1 MNKNILIKLQKKKV
15 LYAVGL
21 MSGTSLDGVD
31 AALVKIENKKH
42 PTFEMMEFVS
52 IPYPDVL
59 KQKIL
64 KNSRVTTSNIQE
76 ICSLNV
82 ELSIKYVEAVQ
93 AVLEKSS
100 FDKNK
105 LDFIANHGQTV
116 WHNPNDLDGLASS
129 TLQLGDASTISRAFN
144 KLVIYDFRTLDMA
157 YGGSGAPLIPMSEFL
172 IFRNAQKSRIL
183 LNIGGIGNITYLPKK
198 CEIKEILAF
207 DTGPGNMLID
217 EACSML
223 FNVPYDDSGLI
234 GKKGTINDKIVSELM
249 KDEYFKKLP
258 PKSTGR
264 EKYSHE
270 FLMNVIE
277 MAKVKNMTDE
287 DIISTLSAFTACSI
301 INQIETHVACFN
313 EGELVV
319 SGGGAN
325 NPYLIELLNKY
336 KTKNY
341 KVITGYD
348 LGYNADAKEAIGFV
362 VLGYLRIMNKPSNV
376 ISVTGASKPVSL
388 GSMVLPQEN

>member
-1 MNKNILIKLQKKKV
+1 MLRKLQKKKV

-31 AALVKIENKKH
+31 AALVKIINKKN
-42 PTFEMMEFVS
+42 PSFEMINFIS
-52 IPYPDVL
+52 IPYPENL
-59 KQKIL
+59 KQKVL
-64 KNSRVTTSNIQE
+64 KNSIPTTSNIQE

-82 ELSIKYVEAVQ
+82 ELSNKYVEAIK
-93 AVLEKSS
+93 AVLEKSRFS
-100 FDKNK
+100 IEK

-116 WHNPNDLDGLASS
+116 WHNPANMDGLASS
-129 TLQLGDASTISRAFN
+129 TLQLGDPSTISQAFN

-172 IFRNAQKSRIL
+172 IFRSMEKSRIL
-183 LNIGGIGNITYLPKK
+183 LNIGGIGNITHLKRK
-198 CEIKEILAF
+198 CEIDEILAF

-217 EACSML
+217 GACMKL
-223 FNVPYDDSGLI
+223 FNKPYDADGKI
-234 GKKGTINDKIVSELM
+234 GKSGIVNEKIVDELM
-249 KDEYFKKLP
+249 MDDYFKLLP

-264 EKYSHE
+264 EKYSNS
-270 FLMNVIE
+270 FLNDVIDK
-277 MAKVKNMTDE
+277 ARKYSMTDE
-287 DIISTLSAFTACSI
+287 DIVSTLSAFTARSI
-301 INQIETHVACFN
+301 INQIETHIPDFVD
-313 EGELVV
+313 GELVV

-325 NPYLIELLNKY
+325 NPYLLELLNKY
-336 KTKNY
+336 KTKKY

-376 ISVTGASKPVSL
+376 VSVTGATKPVSL

>member
-1 MNKNILIKLQKKKV
+1 MLRKLQKKKV

-31 AALVKIENKKH
+31 AALVKIINKKN
-42 PTFEMMEFVS
+42 PSFEMIDFIS
-52 IPYPDVL
+52 IPYPENL
-59 KQKIL
+59 KQKVL
-64 KNSRVTTSNIQE
+64 KNSVPATSNIQE

-82 ELSIKYVEAVQ
+82 ELSNKYVEAIK
-93 AVLEKSS
+93 AVLEKSRFS
-100 FDKNK
+100 KEK

-116 WHNPNDLDGLASS
+116 WHNPANMDGLASS
-129 TLQLGDASTISRAFN
+129 TLQLGDPSTISQAFN

-172 IFRNAQKSRIL
+172 IFRSMEKSRIL
-183 LNIGGIGNITYLPKK
+183 LNIGGIGNITHLKKK
-198 CEIKEILAF
+198 CEIDEILAF

-217 EACSML
+217 GACMKL
-223 FNVPYDDSGLI
+223 FNKPYDADGKI
-234 GKKGTINDKIVSELM
+234 GKSGIVNEKIVDELM
-249 KDEYFKKLP
+249 MDDYFKLLP

-264 EKYSHE
+264 EKYSNS
-270 FLMNVIE
+270 FLNDVIDK
-277 MAKVKNMTDE
+277 ARKYSMTDE
-287 DIISTLSAFTACSI
+287 DIVSTLSAFTARSI
-301 INQIETHVACFN
+301 INQIETHIPDFVD
-313 EGELVV
+313 GELVV

-325 NPYLIELLNKY
+325 NPYLLELLNKY
-336 KTKNY
+336 KTKKY

-376 ISVTGASKPVSL
+376 VSVTGATKPVSL

>member
-1 MNKNILIKLQKKKV
+1 MLRKLQKKKI

-31 AALVKIENKKH
+31 AALVKITNQKN
-42 PTFEMMEFVS
+42 PTFEMVEFVS
-52 IPYPDVL
+52 VPYSEDL
-59 KQKIL
+59 KRKVL
-64 KNSRVTTSNIQE
+64 KNSVPATSNIQE

-82 ELSIKYVEAVQ
+82 ELSYSYVEAVKE
-93 AVLEKSS
+93 VLRKAS
-100 FDKNK
+100 FDADN

-116 WHNPNDLDGLASS
+116 WHNPDEMDGYASS
-129 TLQLGDASTISRAFN
+129 TLQLGDASTIARVFN

-172 IFRNAQKSRIL
+172 IFRSLEKSRIL
-183 LNIGGIGNITYLPKK
+183 LNIGGIGNITHLPKK
-198 CEIKEILAF
+198 CEISEILAF

-217 EACSML
+217 GACSML
-223 FNVPYDDSGLI
+223 FNTPFDEGGKI
-234 GKKGTINDKIVSELM
+234 GMCGNINEKILSKLM
-249 KDEYFKKLP
+249 EDEYFKMVP

-264 EKYSHE
+264 EKYSHD

-277 MAKVKNMTDE
+277 MAKLEKMTNE
-287 DIISTLSAFTACSI
+287 DIVSTLSAFTACSI
-301 INQIETHVACFN
+301 INQIETHVPTFN

-325 NPYLIELLNKY
+325 NPYLVELLKKY

-376 ISVTGASKPVSL
+376 TTVTGAVRPVSL
-388 GSMVLPQEN
+388 GSMVLPQEI